1 MTLFLVGLAAFIAAV
16 VNSIAGGGT
25 FLTFPT
31 LTRGAGLTEK
41 VANMTST
48 IGLVPGSASAIY
60 AARKDFAELP
70 RSLLIPYIAISTA
83 GAITGSILLRVY
95 TSQTDFKLR
104 IPWLLLFATV
114 IFAASKPIARW
125 SAQKHGGKS
134 PFWLAFI
141 GCLQFIIAIYG
152 GYFGAGVGVLTM
164 AGLSLSGID
173 NVHQMNA
180 LKVLLVTIINT
191 IASVVF
197 IVGSI
202 NATIENHVDWTIASL
217 MAAISVVAG
226 FIGMG
231 IARKIPPTALRAIIL
246 VVATSLTIYYFIDSY
261 RLIERLGG

>member
-1 MTLFLVGLAAFIAAV
+1 MTLFLVGIAAFIAAA

-60 AARKDFAELP
+60 AARKDFAEVP
-70 RSLLIPYIAISTA
+70 RSLLVPYIAISTA

-104 IPWLLLFATV
+104 IPWLLLFATI

-125 SAQKHGGKS
+125 SAKKHGGQS
-134 PFWLAFI
+134 PIWAAI
-141 GCLQFIIAIYG
+141 IWILQFVIAIYG

-191 IASVVF
+191 IASIVF
-197 IVGSI
+197 ILGSI
-202 NATIENHVDWTIASL
+202 NAAVENRIDWTIATL
-217 MAAISVVAG
+217 MAVISVVAG

-231 IARKIPPTALRAIIL
+231 VARKIPPTALRVIIL
-246 VVATSLTIYYFIDSY
+246 AVAASLTAYYFIDSY
-261 RLIERLGG
+261 RLLG